1 MNKVLYALFNIV
13 IPTLISYSVF
23 YVLFIIFKQI
33 PKVGLLISKLG
44 FIPFLI
50 LTAYIGYSIYK
61 QDYKL
66 IKQD

>member
-23 YVLFIIFKQI
+23 YVLFITFKQI